1 MLHKPHF
8 KHPGATNV
16 AGVSNNMSSGYQT
29 WKEMF
34 LLENFCK
41 SVFLKLINNFTC
53 FNVWASLVAQI
64 VKNLS
69 AMQETQVD
77 AWVWKIPWRREWQP
91 TPVILST
98 AFYGQRSLVGYIQF
112 MGSLHFMESDDWVTN
127 TFITKIQIIFKSIKS
142 RTIFEKK
149 NPGLANSRENGDN
162 NIH

>member
-41 SVFLKLINNFTC
+41 SVFFKLINNFTC

-64 VKNLS
+64 VKNLY
-69 AMQETQVD
+69 AMQETQVWCLGLED
-77 AWVWKIPWRREWQP
+77 PLEKGMATHSSNLVYSISWTEKPGGLHTVHGV
-91 TPVILST
+91 TP
-98 AFYGQRSLVGYIQF
+98 FYGVRRL
-112 MGSLHFMESDDWVTN
+112 SD
-127 TFITKIQIIFKSIKS
+127 
-142 RTIFEKK
+142 
-149 NPGLANSRENGDN
+149 
-162 NIH
+162 